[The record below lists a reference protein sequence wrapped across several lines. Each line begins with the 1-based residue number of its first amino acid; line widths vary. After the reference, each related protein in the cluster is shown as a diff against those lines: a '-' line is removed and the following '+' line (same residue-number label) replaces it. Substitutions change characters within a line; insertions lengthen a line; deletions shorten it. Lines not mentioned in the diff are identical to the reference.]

1 VRGAGLRRPLVVLG
15 LGTGRGQRGHVVR
28 VRADELAAAR
38 GVREPDRALAR
49 AGAGAATLSAMI
61 DRLVQKG
68 QEPIWAE
75 AREFRGPWLTSV
87 PEVLNL
93 L

>member
-1 VRGAGLRRPLVVLG
+1 M
-15 LGTGRGQRGHVVR
+15 R
-28 VRADELAAAR
+28 VE
-38 GVREPDRALAR
+38 GSEVTSSEYALTSWLPHAESASPTALFAR

-68 QEPIWAE
+68 REPIWAE
-75 AREFRGPWLTSV
+75 ARGFRGPWLTSV

>member
-1 VRGAGLRRPLVVLG
+1 MRVVGSEVTSSGYALTSWLPQAKSASPTALSHELG
-15 LGTGRGQRGHVVR
+15 LAPT
-28 VRADELAAAR
+28 
-38 GVREPDRALAR
+38 
-49 AGAGAATLSAMI
+49 TLSAMI
-61 DRLVQKG
+61 DRFVQKG

-75 AREFRGPWLTSV
+75 ARGFRGPWLTSV